1 MGAGNGAKAMI
12 GTAIAIEGLV
22 HFPFGGRIKKPKLIA
37 RFDRGFGD
45 QGVICQVEEYIGIA
59 TVIEVF
65 EMIRFEFKMLR
76 FTDLNG

>member
-1 MGAGNGAKAMI
+1 MGAGNGAEAI
-12 GTAIAIEGLV
+12 TGTAIAIEGLV
-22 HFPFGGRIKKPKLIA
+22 HFPFGGRIKKSKFIA
-37 RFDRGFGD
+37 RFDRCFGD
-45 QGVICQVEEYIGIA
+45 QGVIGKIEENIGTA